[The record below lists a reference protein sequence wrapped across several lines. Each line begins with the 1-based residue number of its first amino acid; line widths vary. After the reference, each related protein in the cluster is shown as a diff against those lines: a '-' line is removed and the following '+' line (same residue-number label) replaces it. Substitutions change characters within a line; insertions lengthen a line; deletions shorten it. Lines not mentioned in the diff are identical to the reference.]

1 MSHRTGLE
9 EHVIVKD
16 NKTLRLGYTTGS
28 CAAAAGKAAAM
39 MLLTGKTVEEVSLMT
54 PKGILLHLLI
64 EDIHM
69 EDARVSCAV
78 RKDGGDDPDAT
89 NGALVYAEVTRS
101 EDAGIHIS
109 GGPGVGRVTRPGLQ
123 QPVGEAAINRVPRSM
138 ITKEAAAVC
147 REQGYRGGLN
157 IVISVPKG
165 EKIAVRTFN
174 PRLGIVGG
182 ISILGTSGIVIPMS
196 EAALIESIRVEMKML
211 CEAGARY
218 LVMTPGN
225 YGEVFS
231 KEQMDLDLTYSMKCS
246 NYIGETLEMAA
257 GLGVKG
263 ILFISHI
270 GKFIKVSGGIM
281 NTHSHH
287 ADSRAELMAAQAL
300 RAGADLTC
308 VKRVLETITTE
319 EALDILKEYDILDE
333 TMRVTMEKIQY
344 YLKHQI
350 KTDLDIGTIIFS
362 NVHGSLAKS
371 ENADSMIDII
381 NGQCS

>member
-89 NGALVYAEVTRS
+89 NGALVYAEVTMS

-165 EKIAVRTFN
+165 EEIAVRTFN